1 VRVKGALA
9 GLLTVPFVLAACSRT
24 GLHPGTEPSDGGTDA
39 NVSPP
44 CEEDADC
51 PRDDLCVLAFCDAP
65 AGEDA
70 GRRCRTEPVN
80 CDDGDVCSLDR
91 CEPADGRC
99 VHERAADDDRDMSLG
114 EAPPGLPASCGGPDC
129 DDDDP
134 LVFPGARE
142 ICDGKDNDCDGSL
155 DDGSLYTAPG
165 APVLLAPSVARSENG
180 RLAFDGSSYGVV
192 FTELSPEFRGA
203 GHFQRIAPDGR
214 VMAGP
219 VRISEINAE
228 SVSGSIAYSGTSF
241 LTAWSDARQAG
252 NYEVYSTRFDGSAN
266 KLQPD
271 LRLTNA
277 SDFSIQPT
285 LRHTGE
291 EYVVIWADHRDKDT
305 GGGSAVYGRRISD
318 SGEPLSEEV
327 RLTDADEDAE
337 SASFDVGERRLGMA
351 YVVAREPL
359 PGSTEPSTTV
369 RFKTFDRTLGDPG
382 ERIDLGTNGQQPV
395 VRLVGSRFVV
405 AWHTGNLKEGWGG
418 SLPAA
423 TLDENGTLVASRE
436 ITTGD
441 AHARHRTLVSLGDR
455 VLLVWAAEPTVL
467 EPFQLFYETVN
478 RETLEVVTPRQLLA
492 KSAIGGSLISPQA
505 VRGPDGDVAVVYDEN
520 PPYQSFFLR
529 LACTIPP

>member
-1 VRVKGALA
+1 VKGALA
-9 GLLTVPFVLAACSRT
+9 GLFTLSFVLAACSRT
-24 GLHPGTEPSDGGTDA
+24 GLHPGTEPSDGGADA

-44 CEEDADC
+44 CEEDTDC
-51 PRDDLCVLAFCDAP
+51 PRDDLCVLAFCDEP

-80 CDDGDVCSLDR
+80 CNDGDACSLDR

-99 VHERAADDDRDMSLG
+99 VHERAADNDRDMSLG
-114 EAPPGLPASCGGPDC
+114 EAPPGLPANCGGPDC

-142 ICDGKDNDCDGSL
+142 LCDSKDNDCDGSI
-155 DDGSLYTAPG
+155 DDGSLYTAPA

-203 GHFQRIAPDGR
+203 GHFQRIAADGR
-214 VMAGP
+214 VIAGP

-252 NYEVYSTRFDGSAN
+252 NYEVYATRYDRDAN

-291 EYVVIWADHRDKDT
+291 EYVLLWADHRDKDA
-305 GGGSAVYGRRISD
+305 GGGSAVYGRRLSG

-327 RLTDADEDAE
+327 RLTDSDEDAE

-351 YVVAREPL
+351 YVVAGEPP
-359 PGSTEPSTTV
+359 PGSSEASTTV
-369 RFKTFDRTLGDPG
+369 RFRTFDRTLGDPG
-382 ERIDLGTNGQQPV
+382 KRMDLGTNAQQPT

-405 AWHTGNLKEGWGG
+405 AWHTGSLKQGWGAAI
-418 SLPAA
+418 PAA
-423 TLDENGTLVASRE
+423 TLDEDGTLLASRE
-436 ITTGD
+436 ITSGD
-441 AHARHRTLVSLGDR
+441 AHAKHRSLVSLGDR
-455 VLLVWAAEPTVL
+455 VLVVWAAEPPEL
-467 EPFQLFYETVN
+467 EQFQLFYETVS
-478 RETLEVVTPRQLLA
+478 RDTLDILTPRQLLM
-492 KSAIGGSLISPQA
+492 KSATGGDLISPQA
-505 VRGPDGDVAVVYDEN
+505 VRGPDGDVAITYDEIAGMSTN
-520 PPYQSFFLR
+520 RAFFLR
-529 LACTIPP
+529 LACAIP